1 MMKDNW
7 MKYKDDSLVAS
18 FYDSQT
24 TTFQEQGFETELA
37 FGTAGIRGQFGLG
50 PGRLNRYTIQRL
62 ALGIAN
68 YLKDKE
74 DNPSIVIHYDIR
86 HLSSEFAHIITQ
98 ILTSNGIKVY
108 LADVYK
114 TTPQLS
120 FAVRYL
126 QTSAGIMITASHN
139 PKDYNGIKV
148 YGADGA
154 QLDEGTSLEVA
165 QYINNLGN
173 PLKLNINLNQEL
185 IEKNTFDLP
194 EAVYDSYINELTNL
208 TGDIPQSDLKV
219 VYTSLH
225 GTGVPIIPDVLKHL
239 NFQNVSLVKSQCELD
254 PNFSSVKSANPE
266 EREAFDLAI
275 QQAHD
280 LEANLVIATDPDV
293 DRMGFVERN
302 ADGQTYYFGGSEIG
316 ALLIKYLLEY
326 TNVPNHSFVIQ
337 SIVSG
342 ELGKRLAQQHGV
354 TVKEVLIGFKHIA
367 KAIREL
373 DDTESFLFA
382 YEESY
387 GYLADDFV
395 RDKDAIQI
403 VPLIIKYASILK
415 NEGKTLHD
423 ALKEIHRKVGLY
435 RDKPMSKVFEGIE
448 GQQQINALM
457 DKLRRNIPDVIAGL
471 KVIAVE
477 DYETLKRIY
486 KEDNTEEA
494 ISLPQ
499 ANVIRIIFKEGFI
512 ALRPSGTEPKLKF
525 YLSLNVDNF
534 EQVSQDI
541 YNYIFGDTE

>member
-1 MMKDNW
+1 M
-7 MKYKDDSLVAS
+7 
-18 FYDSQT
+18 
-24 TTFQEQGFETELA
+24 
-37 FGTAGIRGQFGLG
+37 
-50 PGRLNRYTIQRL
+50 
-62 ALGIAN
+62 
-68 YLKDKE
+68 
-74 DNPSIVIHYDIR
+74 
-86 HLSSEFAHIITQ
+86 
-98 ILTSNGIKVY
+98 
-108 LADVYK
+108 YK

-120 FAVRYL
+120 YAVRYL

-154 QLDEGTSLEVA
+154 QLDEATSLEVA
-165 QYINNLGN
+165 NYINNLGD
-173 PLKLNINLNQEL
+173 PLELNIKLNQER
-185 IEKNTFDLP
+185 IEQNTSDLP
-194 EAVYDSYINELTNL
+194 EAVDDSYINEITRLV
-208 TGDIPQSDLKV
+208 GDIPQSDLKV

-239 NFQNVSLVKSQCELD
+239 NFKQVSLVQSQCELD

-280 LEANLVIATDPDV
+280 SDANLIIATDPDV
-293 DRMGFVERN
+293 DRMGFVERYT
-302 ADGQTYYFGGSEIG
+302 DGQTYYFGGSEIG
-316 ALLIKYLLEY
+316 ALLIKYLLEH
-326 TNVPNHSFVIQ
+326 TNVPKHSVVIQ

-403 VPLIIKYASILK
+403 VPLMIKYASILK
-415 NEGKTLHD
+415 SQGKTLYD
-423 ALKEIHRKVGLY
+423 ALKEIHNEVGQY
-435 RDKPMSKVFEGIE
+435 RDKPMSKVFEGKE
-448 GQQQINALM
+448 GQQQINELM
-457 DKLRRNIPDVIAGL
+457 NQLRQNIPEIIAGL
-471 KVIAVE
+471 NVVAVE
-477 DYETLKRIY
+477 DYKTLKRVN
-486 KEDNTEEA
+486 KENHTEE
-494 ISLPQ
+494 IIRLPQ

-525 YLSLNVDNF
+525 YLSLNVDNY

>member
-1 MMKDNW
+1 M
-7 MKYKDDSLVAS
+7 
-18 FYDSQT
+18 
-24 TTFQEQGFETELA
+24 
-37 FGTAGIRGQFGLG
+37 
-50 PGRLNRYTIQRL
+50 
-62 ALGIAN
+62 
-68 YLKDKE
+68 
-74 DNPSIVIHYDIR
+74 
-86 HLSSEFAHIITQ
+86 
-98 ILTSNGIKVY
+98 
-108 LADVYK
+108 
-114 TTPQLS
+114 
-120 FAVRYL
+120 
-126 QTSAGIMITASHN
+126 
-139 PKDYNGIKV
+139 
-148 YGADGA
+148 
-154 QLDEGTSLEVA
+154 
-165 QYINNLGN
+165 
-173 PLKLNINLNQEL
+173 NINLNQEL

-403 VPLIIKYASILK
+403 VPLIIKY
-415 NEGKTLHD
+415 
-423 ALKEIHRKVGLY
+423 VY
-435 RDKPMSKVFEGIE
+435 FE
-448 GQQQINALM
+448 
-457 DKLRRNIPDVIAGL
+457 K
-471 KVIAVE
+471 
-477 DYETLKRIY
+477 
-486 KEDNTEEA
+486 
-494 ISLPQ
+494 
-499 ANVIRIIFKEGFI
+499 
-512 ALRPSGTEPKLKF
+512 
-525 YLSLNVDNF
+525 
-534 EQVSQDI
+534 
-541 YNYIFGDTE
+541 